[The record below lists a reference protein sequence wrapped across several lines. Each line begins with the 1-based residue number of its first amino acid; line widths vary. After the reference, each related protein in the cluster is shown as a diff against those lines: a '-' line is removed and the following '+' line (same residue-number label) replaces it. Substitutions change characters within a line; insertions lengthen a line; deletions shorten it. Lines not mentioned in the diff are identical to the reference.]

1 MVDEKEFRTAF
12 YWCVK
17 REIYVWPKQVG
28 KNFILIY
35 SQNKIEQTSGKKYT
49 KSEYDDKVKEFY
61 IYLYKKHK
69 DVSS

>member
-12 YWCVK
+12 NWCVK
-17 REIYVWPKQVG
+17 RKIYVWPKQVG